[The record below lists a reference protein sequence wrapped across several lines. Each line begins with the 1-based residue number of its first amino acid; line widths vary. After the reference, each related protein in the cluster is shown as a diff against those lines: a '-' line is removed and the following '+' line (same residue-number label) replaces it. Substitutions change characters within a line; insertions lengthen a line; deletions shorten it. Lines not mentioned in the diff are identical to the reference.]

1 MAYKRDQ
8 GRYARMAAFWLLTL
22 LVAYGCLT
30 GLEPSLTNWIGESDP
45 WVKPFPLL
53 GKLDLTMA
61 IALGVLLIVGLLIHR
76 FLNRQKAA
84 DMLIETESEM
94 RKVTWPTFL
103 DAWHGTLA
111 VLVTVVF
118 MGAFLAVSDVVLT
131 YALSKVMG
139 GG

>member
-1 MAYKRDQ
+1 M
-8 GRYARMAAFWLLTL
+8 
-22 LVAYGCLT
+22 
-30 GLEPSLTNWIGESDP
+30 
-45 WVKPFPLL
+45 
-53 GKLDLTMA
+53 
-61 IALGVLLIVGLLIHR
+61 
-76 FLNRQKAA
+76 NRQKAA